1 MASQIIP
8 LCAPAVLYL
17 VLAIISV
24 IILLFNR
31 TPVVTLLMKLLFIIV
46 WTWLLNFLCTSGF
59 TVVSWILVLLPF
71 VLLIV
76 LMIFGTV
83 AISKMTPIQLDQLMK
98 DE

>member
-1 MASQIIP
+1 MQ
-8 LCAPAVLYL
+8 
-17 VLAIISV
+17 
-24 IILLFNR
+24 LLF
-31 TPVVTLLMKLLFIIV
+31 VIV
-46 WTWLLNFLCTSGF
+46 WTWLLNFICTNGF

-83 AISKMTPIQLDQLMK
+83 AMSKLSPDQIDQLMK